1 VRPEQGTYRGPA
13 SAISAFGLAN
23 SMDGDGSNAL
33 SEDRREATRDAAF
46 ETTDARFNRIMH
58 EYGAALSR
66 LAFGYEKV
74 AGAREELTQDIAL
87 AIWQALPHF
96 RGESSERTFIY
107 RIAHNRGLS
116 HVFKRHPA
124 HDALPLPLDDLP
136 RPLEPVD
143 PRPQPEEQLAIANQR
158 DRLRTAIQRLPLAY
172 RQVVMLLLEE
182 LSHAEIA
189 EVLGISESNVAVRL
203 NRARKALKEA
213 LEARS

>member
-1 VRPEQGTYRGPA
+1 LRPQETYRRSA
-13 SAISAFGLAN
+13 SAASPLGLAVR
-23 SMDGDGSNAL
+23 MDETDPLSGDLVS
-33 SEDRREATRDAAF
+33 DHMR
-46 ETTDARFNRIMH
+46 ETTEARFNRILH
-58 EYGAALSR
+58 EYGTALSR

-74 AGAREELTQDIAL
+74 AGARQELTQDIAL

-96 RGESSERTFIY
+96 RGECSERTFIY

-116 HVFKRHPA
+116 HAFRRQPA
-124 HDALPLPLDDLP
+124 HEALDELP

-143 PRPQPEEQLAIANQR
+143 PRPQPEEQLAIASQR

-182 LSHAEIA
+182 LQHAEIG

-203 NRARKALKEA
+203 NRARKLLKEA